1 MKYKQ
6 LLKLL
11 ACLFVT
17 AVVCVLFFHY
27 KEAPVF
33 PQQTKIG
40 ATYMTMNNDFYK
52 YLNAE
57 VEKSVNERHD
67 QLYTRDP
74 ALSIKKQ
81 VEQVRFFIREKVD
94 VIIINPVDSNS
105 RQLIASLKK
114 AKKEGIKVIAVD
126 SQFKDSSA
134 VDTTIVSDNYKAGAL
149 CAEQMMKTK
158 KSADILLLEHR
169 DALSAT
175 SRIQGFLDTIKK
187 HKAYRIVSR
196 IDSLGQTEIA
206 MPKVKKLIQDG
217 LDFDT
222 VMALNDRA
230 AIGALAAIKGEQ
242 MADTQIYGIDGSP
255 DMKSLLAAT
264 PEIQATVAQSPYTM
278 GQEVIKATSKLSKN
292 QTYPKEIIVPVQ
304 LLTKKNIGEA
314 DLAGWQ

>member
-6 LLKLL
+6 LLRLL

-17 AVVCVLFFHY
+17 AVVCALFFHY

-94 VIIINPVDSNS
+94 IIIINPVDGNS
-105 RQLIASLKK
+105 SQLIASLKK

-134 VDTTIVSDNYKAGAL
+134 VNTTIASDNYKAGVL
-149 CAEQMMKTK
+149 CAEQMMRTK

-169 DALSAT
+169 DALSAA

-187 HKAYRIVSR
+187 HRAYRIVSR

-230 AIGALAAIKGEQ
+230 AIGALAAIKGEKK
-242 MADTQIYGIDGSP
+242 ANTQIYGIDGSP

-278 GQEVIKATSKLSKN
+278 GQEVIKATFKLSKN
-292 QTYPKEIIVPVQ
+292 QAYPKEIVVPVQ

>member
-6 LLKLL
+6 LIRLL
-11 ACLFVT
+11 VCLLVT

-27 KEAPVF
+27 KEEPVF

-57 VEKSVNERHD
+57 VEKSVNEHHD

-94 VIIINPVDSNS
+94 IIIINPVDGNS
-105 RQLIASLKK
+105 SQLISSLKK

-134 VDTTIVSDNYKAGAL
+134 VNTTIVSDNYKAGVL

-196 IDSLGQTEIA
+196 LDSLGQTEIA

-242 MADTQIYGIDGSP
+242 KTDTQIYGIDGSP
-255 DMKSLLAAT
+255 DMKSLLATT
-264 PEIQATVAQSPYTM
+264 PEMQATVAQSPYTM
-278 GQEVIKATSKLSKN
+278 GQEVIKATVKLSKN
-292 QTYPKEIIVPVQ
+292 QAYPKEIIVPVQ
-304 LLTKKNIGEA
+304 LLTKKNIGEV

>member
-1 MKYKQ
+1 MKYKR

-134 VDTTIVSDNYKAGAL
+134 VDTTIVSDNYKAGVL

-158 KSADILLLEHR
+158 RSADILLLEHR

>member
-134 VDTTIVSDNYKAGAL
+134 VDTTIVSDNYKAGVL